1 MLLREAHLNIS
12 LCKRWVIMFIF
23 FKYIHQ
29 SWRNYLS
36 IRSFPSHSDT
46 GEKKGIKTW
55 PVRLCQICNKG
66 RRTAELLQLSF
77 HQEKSVFQVSH
88 KLRFQRLCL
97 AKLKLKTALM
107 VSFPNKLCFTPP
119 PFTEVRTTDRHGF
132 QTLYCQ
138 EHCWPFRNI
147 LWGIVGL

>member
-46 GEKKGIKTW
+46 GEKKGMKTW
-55 PVRLCQICNKG
+55 PVWLCQVCNKG
-66 RRTAELLQLSF
+66 RRTAELSF
-77 HQEKSVFQVSH
+77 QQVCISSVTQIEIS
-88 KLRFQRLCL
+88 
-97 AKLKLKTALM
+97 KTVPCKIKTENSLM

-119 PFTEVRTTDRHGF
+119 PFTEVRTADRHGF

-147 LWGIVGL
+147 LWGVVGL